1 MRIKKGPY
9 GYFVC
14 EEISDEDCIYYYAA
28 DLMEEPESDG
38 YLPLSLS
45 DNYKGPEISFD
56 FTGLVTI
63 DDYIKTNRSIAKI
76 SARRRS
82 IGKLFSSFVLNM
94 DRLIFPSLVC
104 TDTRF
109 IFTDSSGKD
118 VKMCLLPLKDERITG
133 LSDMEIEKMLE
144 HPFFSEALT
153 IDEKQLL
160 IYAASNNDEELFL
173 KECREI
179 GEKQM
184 KPKRD
189 AVDFP
194 SGLVTSFASACLSI
208 LSLASLPE
216 LSYGLAAAAIVF
228 LVSYVKKNK
237 KEQIVRIENEEER
250 SQIYFDENSKNT
262 TYKCA
267 FLNAKVPIDG
277 KLMRF
282 SIYMDK
288 TTIGSDRFLSD
299 IYINDNS
306 LSPVQAVIETDADG
320 IYLTDCSENHNTFIE
335 NKKIVASERYEIK
348 SGQKLTFGNYD
359 FELTVV

>member
-14 EEISDEDCIYYYAA
+14 EEISDEDCIDNYAA
-28 DLMEEPESDG
+28 ELMEKPEFDG
-38 YLPLSLS
+38 YLPPFLSGS
-45 DNYKGPEISFD
+45 YKGPEISYD
-56 FTGLVTI
+56 FTGFVTI
-63 DDYIKTNRSIAKI
+63 DDYIKTNKSIAKI

-94 DRLIFPSLVC
+94 DRLIFPSLIC
-104 TDTRF
+104 TDSRF
-109 IFTDSSGKD
+109 IFTDNSGKD
-118 VKMCLLPLKDERITG
+118 VKMCLLPLKTEKISG
-133 LSDMEIEKMLE
+133 LSDMDIESMLE

-173 KECREI
+173 RECGEI
-179 GEKQM
+179 RDKQL
-184 KPKRD
+184 KIKRD
-189 AVDFP
+189 MSDYPV
-194 SGLVTSFASACLSI
+194 GLITAFVSASIALLSFTVMT
-208 LSLASLPE
+208 E
-216 LSYGLAAAAIVF
+216 LSYCLAAAALIF
-228 LVSYVKKNK
+228 LILYVKKNK
-237 KEQIVRIENEEER
+237 EEKTVKLENEEER
-250 SQIYFDENSKNT
+250 SRVYFDENSKNT
-262 TYKCA
+262 SYKCA
-267 FLNAKVPIDG
+267 FLNAKDPIEG
-277 KLMRF
+277 KFMRF

-299 IYINDNS
+299 IYINDDS

-335 NKKIVASERYEIK
+335 NKKIIASERYEIK

>member
-14 EEISDEDCIYYYAA
+14 EEISDEENIYNYAA
-28 DLMEEPESDG
+28 DLMESPDSDG

-45 DNYKGPEISFD
+45 GNYKGPEISFD
-56 FTGLVTI
+56 FTGYVTI
-63 DDYIKTNRSIAKI
+63 DDYIRSNKSIARL
-76 SARRRS
+76 SARRNS
-82 IGKLFSSFVLNM
+82 IGDLFSSFVLNM

-109 IFTDSSGKD
+109 IFTDNSGKE
-118 VKMCLLPLKDERITG
+118 VKMCLIPVKNERISG
-133 LSDMEIEKMLE
+133 LSDMEIETMLE

-173 KECREI
+173 RECKEIR
-179 GEKQM
+179 EKQL
-184 KPKRD
+184 KPKREKQ
-189 AVDFP
+189 DFP
-194 SGLVTSFASACLSI
+194 TALVTAFASASAALLSFASM
-208 LSLASLPE
+208 PE
-216 LSYGLAAAAIVF
+216 LSYFLAATALIF
-228 LVSYVKKNK
+228 LVTCIKKNK
-237 KEQIVRIENEEER
+237 QEKIIKIENEEER
-250 SQIYFDENSKNT
+250 SQIYFDENSGNT
-262 TYKCA
+262 SYKCA
-267 FLNAKVPIDG
+267 FLNSRDPIEG
-277 KLMRF
+277 KYMRF

-320 IYLTDCSENHNTFIE
+320 IYLTDCSDNHNTFIE
-335 NKKIVASERYEIK
+335 NKKVIASERIEIK
-348 SGQKLTFGNYD
+348 SGQKLTFGKYD